1 MIRAEILNRR
11 ARQQNDVKWNETE
24 RNRMDELI
32 LLRSR
37 LQEMVQT
44 VYKPYKKKRYETK
57 QDKRKQKGA
66 GQRKR
71 NKGKVNVKSR
81 SRVKRKERTQDKY
94 LLQNDIKQL

>member
-44 VYKPYKKKRYETK
+44 VYKPYKKKRY
-57 QDKRKQKGA
+57 
-66 GQRKR
+66 
-71 NKGKVNVKSR
+71 VKSR
-81 SRVKRKERTQDKY
+81 SRVKRKEKTQDKY